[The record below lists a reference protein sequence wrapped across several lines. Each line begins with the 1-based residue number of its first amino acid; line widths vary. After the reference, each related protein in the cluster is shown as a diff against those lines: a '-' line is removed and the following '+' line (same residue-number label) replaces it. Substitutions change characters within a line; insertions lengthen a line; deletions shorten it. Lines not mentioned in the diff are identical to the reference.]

1 MNLLEENQT
10 NKPKATKG
18 EKTVKMLLVL
28 SVILVIVI
36 ICLMV
41 YLKSGGKNNNKIT
54 IKINGEEKVSTEGLI
69 VNSTEG
75 VRYISLRE
83 LSDLLGYK
91 FDNSD
96 YKEFITDKNK
106 AYIKNGSLIS
116 GFETNSKKMYKY
128 EEKTNIDYQY
138 YELNYEILKYNEQIY
153 IAIADLPLAL
163 NVQCQMDTNNIIINT
178 TEYLKTNYQEK
189 FKDYKI
195 TDNQNDLKA
204 LTYGWIIVSKDELW
218 GVLDT
223 NGNELINCRYST
235 MTFDESSLNFI
246 TSNSRGKYGIVSI
259 DKTIQTFIY
268 DKIEILNYEHE
279 LYKILNDNKY
289 GIMRKDGSLLANIE
303 YDKIGDEGAVYT
315 LIIPEQKDSE
325 IDVPESIVVQKDG
338 KYGLIAIN
346 DGNNVLPCDHLNKI
360 YSVENMGTID
370 YMVEVNN
377 EKMAL
382 IDYLKWRANI

>member
-1 MNLLEENQT
+1 
-10 NKPKATKG
+10 
-18 EKTVKMLLVL
+18 
-28 SVILVIVI
+28 
-36 ICLMV
+36 MV

-69 VNSTEG
+69 VNSTER

-189 FKDYKI
+189 
-195 TDNQNDLKA
+195 
-204 LTYGWIIVSKDELW
+204 
-218 GVLDT
+218 
-223 NGNELINCRYST
+223 
-235 MTFDESSLNFI
+235 
-246 TSNSRGKYGIVSI
+246 
-259 DKTIQTFIY
+259 
-268 DKIEILNYEHE
+268 
-279 LYKILNDNKY
+279 
-289 GIMRKDGSLLANIE
+289 
-303 YDKIGDEGAVYT
+303 
-315 LIIPEQKDSE
+315 
-325 IDVPESIVVQKDG
+325 
-338 KYGLIAIN
+338 
-346 DGNNVLPCDHLNKI
+346 
-360 YSVENMGTID
+360 
-370 YMVEVNN
+370 
-377 EKMAL
+377 
-382 IDYLKWRANI
+382 